1 MFGFSWFIFDF
12 QSSYTINIVEIGE
25 NANNTNSEHLTI
37 HYDSDVIMITCSVD
51 RGFSPWLGQ
60 AKDNEIGY
68 LSTKHSNKS

>member
-1 MFGFSWFIFDF
+1 M
-12 QSSYTINIVEIGE
+12 GE

-37 HYDSDVIMITCSVD
+37 HYDSDVIMITCSMD
-51 RGFSPWLGQ
+51 RRFSPWLGQ